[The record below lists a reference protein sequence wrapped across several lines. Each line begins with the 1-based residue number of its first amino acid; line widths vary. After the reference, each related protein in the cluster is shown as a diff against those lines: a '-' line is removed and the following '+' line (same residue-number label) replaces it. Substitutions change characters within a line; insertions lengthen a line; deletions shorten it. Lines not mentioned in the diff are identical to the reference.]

1 MDSRVVANKAK
12 GYYRELTKAVERA
25 AACKAQHI
33 EERLVQVGLWNQD
46 QTARI
51 VLYPG
56 YNDPLRL
63 SFSSIGPHTQQ
74 LILMRDESTQDW
86 PDISSSAQRADTNSI
101 GVETYANNEEEGSAI
116 DLPYGN
122 GACPTGEE
130 CPGKGLG

>member
-1 MDSRVVANKAK
+1 M
-12 GYYRELTKAVERA
+12 
-25 AACKAQHI
+25 
-33 EERLVQVGLWNQD
+33 
-46 QTARI
+46 

-74 LILMRDESTQDW
+74 LILMRDESTQDR
-86 PDISSSAQRADTNSI
+86 PDISSSAQRAAAFAFEHTNSL

-122 GACPTGEE
+122 GACLTGEE